1 MMGIITV
8 GGVWRK
14 DVPCTPI
21 FFVFIHVYEYLY
33 TCTCDS
39 IYNHPG
45 VDKICRFSIPGKI
58 QNASKNRALV
68 GYSESVYSASK
79 ICVYMNLH
87 IYIYMYV
94 YVYIQTYTNTIG
106 IYTVA
111 YIYNVYVTMT
121 PQNPSSP

>member
-1 MMGIITV
+1 MEEG
-8 GGVWRK
+8 
-14 DVPCTPI
+14 CTLHTHI
-21 FFVFIHVYEYLY
+21 FRIYIHVYEYLY

-79 ICVYMNLH
+79 MCVYMNLH
-87 IYIYMYV
+87 IYIR
-94 YVYIQTYTNTIG
+94 IYTNT
-106 IYTVA
+106 
-111 YIYNVYVTMT
+111 
-121 PQNPSSP
+121 